1 LGCHGE
7 LDFQYG
13 HQCTR
18 GVRPP
23 GAAAGAAAAG
33 RGGYLRRCAA
43 EWRESGSNN
52 QLSQVGV
59 TQPSAVPM
67 AAQGCWR
74 HRGVTEGVEV
84 GVGVGR
90 NDDNE
95 AATTSAGGLL
105 HKCSSRG
112 GSSMCAAKRR
122 CVGGGRWGC
131 HSSGV
136 SKSSREDTSKTT
148 EGAFRLVEGRGN

>member
-1 LGCHGE
+1 MESWTFSTVISAQEVSGLLEQQQVLLQLDGVDTYADVLLNGE
-7 LDFQYG
+7 K
-13 HQCTR
+13 
-18 GVRPP
+18 V
-23 GAAAGAAAAG
+23 AATTNFHRWGLPNH
-33 RGGYLRRCAA
+33 RLCR
-43 EWRESGSNN
+43 W
-52 QLSQVGV
+52 QQ
-59 TQPSAVPM
+59 
-67 AAQGCWR
+67 QGCWR

-122 CVGGGRWGC
+122 CVGGERWGC